1 MALLVVQLQIRES
14 RWLISAHTHEPPGIV
29 RAGCLFGRR
38 AHKHIYRT
46 LRTKKVRFCFLSR
59 ALARG
64 FAAPS
69 DSRAP
74 ALEGGRG
81 VGDSPTNNYNE
92 RRSRTAKAETL
103 TEPPPNRSPRFP
115 LGGTGRGGKANPF
128 ATNKRPDNSA
138 EEAVKKSP
146 TFLYKNY
153 HFVRLKTRCAS
164 FCACAKSSQVVL
176 RRTPGALQ
184 SS

>member
-1 MALLVVQLQIRES
+1 MVQSLIRES
-14 RWLISAHTHEPPGIV
+14 RRLISAHTHEPPGIV

-38 AHKHIYRT
+38 AHKYFYRT

-92 RRSRTAKAETL
+92 RRSKAAKAEAL
-103 TEPPPNRSPRFP
+103 TEAPRNVPPAFP
-115 LGGTGRGGKANPF
+115 WGNGKGGQRKPVT
-128 ATNKRPDNSA
+128 TSKRPDNSA

-153 HFVRLKTRCAS
+153 HFVRLKTRCGS

-176 RRTPGALQ
+176 RRTPAALQ